1 LTKEMKKE
9 KNITYESI
17 VEELENIISK
27 LNSSNIP
34 IENSIKLYE
43 DGVRLSN
50 EADKE
55 LLAIEKNIQKIKKV
69 KVIDTKSINI
79 EKSFIEIDKIIENLE
94 DEEISINEAESY
106 YKKALLIIFN
116 IESYLKKA
124 KSVIKKYEQ

>member
-1 LTKEMKKE
+1 MKKE

-50 EADKE
+50 QADKE
-55 LLAIEKNIQKIKKV
+55 LLAIEKNIQKIKKI
-69 KVIDTKSINI
+69 KVIDTKSIDI
-79 EKSFIEIDKIIENLE
+79 EKSFIEIEKIIENLE

-124 KSVIKKYEQ
+124 KSEIKKYEQ

>member
-1 LTKEMKKE
+1 MKKE

-69 KVIDTKSINI
+69 KVIDTKSIDI
-79 EKSFIEIDKIIENLE
+79 EKSFIEIEKIIENLE

-124 KSVIKKYEQ
+124 KSEIKKYEQ

>member
-1 LTKEMKKE
+1 MKKE
-9 KNITYESI
+9 KNKTYESI
-17 VEELENIISK
+17 LEELENIISK

-50 EADKE
+50 QADKE
-55 LLAIEKNIQKIKKV
+55 LLAIEKNIQKIKKI
-69 KVIDTKSINI
+69 KVIDTKSIDI
-79 EKSFIEIDKIIENLE
+79 EKSFIEIEKIIENLE

>member
-1 LTKEMKKE
+1 MKKE
-9 KNITYESI
+9 KNKTYESI
-17 VEELENIISK
+17 VEELEHIISK
-27 LNSSNIP
+27 LNSANIP

-69 KVIDTKSINI
+69 KADDTKNIDI
-79 EKSFIEIDKIIENLE
+79 EKSFIEIEDIIENLE

-124 KSVIKKYEQ
+124 KSEIKKYEQ

>member
-1 LTKEMKKE
+1 MKKE
-9 KNITYESI
+9 KNKTYESI
-17 VEELENIISK
+17 LEELENIISK

-69 KVIDTKSINI
+69 KVIDTKSIDI

>member
-1 LTKEMKKE
+1 MKKE
-9 KNITYESI
+9 KNKTYESI

-50 EADKE
+50 QADKE

-69 KVIDTKSINI
+69 KVIDTKSIDI
-79 EKSFIEIDKIIENLE
+79 EKSFIEIEKIIENLE

-124 KSVIKKYEQ
+124 KSEIKKYEQ

>member
-1 LTKEMKKE
+1 MKKE
-9 KNITYESI
+9 KNKTYESI
-17 VEELENIISK
+17 LEELENIISK
-27 LNSSNIP
+27 LNSVNIP

-50 EADKE
+50 QADKE

-124 KSVIKKYEQ
+124 KSEIKKYEQ

>member
-1 LTKEMKKE
+1 MKKE

-50 EADKE
+50 QADKE

>member
-9 KNITYESI
+9 KNKTYESI
-17 VEELENIISK
+17 VEELEHIISK
-27 LNSSNIP
+27 LNSANIP

-50 EADKE
+50 QADKE

-69 KVIDTKSINI
+69 KVIDTKNIDI
-79 EKSFIEIDKIIENLE
+79 EKSFIEIEKIIENLE

-124 KSVIKKYEQ
+124 KSEIKKYEQ

>member
-1 LTKEMKKE
+1 MKKE
-9 KNITYESI
+9 KNKTYESI

-50 EADKE
+50 QADKE
-55 LLAIEKNIQKIKKV
+55 LLAIEKNIQKIKKI
-69 KVIDTKSINI
+69 KVIDTKSIDI
-79 EKSFIEIDKIIENLE
+79 EKSFIEIEKIIENLE

-124 KSVIKKYEQ
+124 KSEIKKYEQ

>member
-1 LTKEMKKE
+1 MKKE

-27 LNSSNIP
+27 LNSANIP

-43 DGVRLSN
+43 DGVKLSN

-69 KVIDTKSINI
+69 KVNNVKSIDI
-79 EKSFIEIDKIIENLE
+79 EKSFIEIEKIIENLE

-124 KSVIKKYEQ
+124 KSEIKKYEQ

>member
-1 LTKEMKKE
+1 MKKE

-50 EADKE
+50 QADKE

-69 KVIDTKSINI
+69 KVINTKNIDI
-79 EKSFIEIDKIIENLE
+79 EKSFIEIEKIIENLE
-94 DEEISINEAESY
+94 DEEISINKAESY

>member
-1 LTKEMKKE
+1 MKKE
-9 KNITYESI
+9 KNKTYESI
-17 VEELENIISK
+17 VEKLENIISK

>member
-1 LTKEMKKE
+1 MKKE

-50 EADKE
+50 QADKE

-69 KVIDTKSINI
+69 KVIDTKSIDI

-124 KSVIKKYEQ
+124 KSEIKKYEQ

>member
-1 LTKEMKKE
+1 MKKE
-9 KNITYESI
+9 KNKTYEGI
-17 VEELENIISK
+17 IEELENIISK
-27 LNSSNIP
+27 LNSANIP

-43 DGVRLSN
+43 EGIKLSN

-55 LLAIEKNIQKIKKV
+55 LLTIEKNIQKIKKV
-69 KVIDTKSINI
+69 KVINTKNIDI

>member
-1 LTKEMKKE
+1 MKKE
-9 KNITYESI
+9 KNKTYESI
-17 VEELENIISK
+17 MVELEHIISK
-27 LNSSNIP
+27 LNSANIP

-69 KVIDTKSINI
+69 KVNDTKNIDI
-79 EKSFIEIDKIIENLE
+79 EKSFIEIEDIIENLE
-94 DEEISINEAESY
+94 DEEISINEAENY

-124 KSVIKKYEQ
+124 KSEIKKYEQ

>member
-1 LTKEMKKE
+1 MKKE

-55 LLAIEKNIQKIKKV
+55 LLAIEKNIQKIKKK
-69 KVIDTKSINI
+69 KVINTKNIDI
-79 EKSFIEIDKIIENLE
+79 EKSFIEIEKIIENLE

>member
-1 LTKEMKKE
+1 MKKE

-50 EADKE
+50 QADKE

-69 KVIDTKSINI
+69 KVINTKNIDI
-79 EKSFIEIDKIIENLE
+79 EKSFIEIEKIIENLE

>member
-1 LTKEMKKE
+1 MKKE
-9 KNITYESI
+9 KNKTYESI
-17 VEELENIISK
+17 LEELENIISK

-124 KSVIKKYEQ
+124 KSEIKKYEQ

>member
-1 LTKEMKKE
+1 MKKE

-69 KVIDTKSINI
+69 KVINTKNIDI
-79 EKSFIEIDKIIENLE
+79 EKSFIEIEKIIENLE

-124 KSVIKKYEQ
+124 KSEIKKYEQ

>member
-50 EADKE
+50 QADKE

-124 KSVIKKYEQ
+124 KSEIKKYEQ

>member
-1 LTKEMKKE
+1 MKKE

-69 KVIDTKSINI
+69 KVINTKNIDI
-79 EKSFIEIDKIIENLE
+79 EKSFIEIEKIIENLE

>member
-1 LTKEMKKE
+1 MKKE

-50 EADKE
+50 QADKE

-69 KVIDTKSINI
+69 KVIDTKSMDI

-94 DEEISINEAESY
+94 DEEININEAESY

-124 KSVIKKYEQ
+124 KSEIKKYEQ